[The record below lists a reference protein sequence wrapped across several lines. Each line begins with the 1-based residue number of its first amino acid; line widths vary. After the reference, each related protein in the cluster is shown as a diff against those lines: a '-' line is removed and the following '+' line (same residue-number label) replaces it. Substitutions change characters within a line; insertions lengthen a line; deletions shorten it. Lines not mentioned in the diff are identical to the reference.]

1 MTDWRKA
8 RADLA
13 ARAKASVIV
22 PGWENDLVAAADA
35 YALALALHLA
45 LHFDRE
51 GEDPNEHES
60 SSTPK
65 GRYWCCEYHKLAHQV
80 EAEHD

>member
-1 MTDWRKA
+1 MTSRQSSALA

-22 PGWENDLVAAADA
+22 PGWENDLMAAADA
-35 YALALALHLA
+35 YALSFASWALSFASWA
-45 LHFDRE
+45 V
-51 GEDPNEHES
+51 EHS
-60 SSTPK
+60 NNLNNIDK
-65 GRYWCCEYHKLAHQV
+65 AKLLGWLKAQV

>member
-1 MTDWRKA
+1 MKQAKRARMTSRQSSALA

-35 YALALALHLA
+35 YALSFASWAI
-45 LHFDRE
+45 
-51 GEDPNEHES
+51 EHS
-60 SSTPK
+60 NNLNK
-65 GRYWCCEYHKLAHQV
+65 IDKAKLLGWLKAQV

>member
-1 MTDWRKA
+1 MASVTDWREA

-22 PGWENDLVAAADA
+22 PGWENDLMAAADA
-35 YALALALHLA
+35 YATAKALWALDELQGMDELCCPGDAEEIAA
-45 LHFDRE
+45 LRRRIE
-51 GEDPNEHES
+51 
-60 SSTPK
+60 
-65 GRYWCCEYHKLAHQV
+65 

>member
-22 PGWENDLVAAADA
+22 PGWENDLIAAADA
-35 YALALALHLA
+35 YALALAEWALA
-45 LHFDRE
+45 EVAWWVIDDVALD
-51 GEDPNEHES
+51 GVWN
-60 SSTPK
+60 
-65 GRYWCCEYHKLAHQV
+65 KLAAQV

>member
-1 MTDWRKA
+1 MASVTDWREA

-35 YALALALHLA
+35 YALSFASWAI
-45 LHFDRE
+45 
-51 GEDPNEHES
+51 EHS
-60 SSTPK
+60 NNLNK
-65 GRYWCCEYHKLAHQV
+65 IDKAKLLGWLKAQV